1 MRSYEVEIFR
11 AFHLEKN
18 DQIMKSWYHT
28 LSKLKSPLAFKKKH
42 ITFLNKKP
50 LANQLLQKTIAA
62 LNFLGNFKKE
72 KS

>member
-50 LANQLLQKTIAA
+50 LAN
-62 LNFLGNFKKE
+62 
-72 KS
+72 